1 MEPELKAYLDKLSKQ
16 IDDMDVRLRTEF
28 GNRVK
33 TAELRAKQ
41 DHDELRCIDGR
52 VLEIESRLMELEFK
66 AAIAR
71 AKSWPG
77 SLASS

>member
-1 MEPELKAYLDKLSKQ
+1 MESELKAYLDKLSKQ
-16 IDDMDVRLRTEF
+16 IDDMDARLRTEF

-71 AKSWPG
+71 AKSRPG